1 MKVLY
6 ATSEAY
12 PFAVSGG
19 LGEVAYALPKQLK
32 KDRVNIKVIMPLYSA
47 IAEEYK
53 SKMKFLTNFYVPL
66 SWRNCY
72 CGIFSLRLDGVEFL
86 FVDNE
91 YYFKRDGIY
100 GHFDDA
106 ERYAFFSKAV
116 LETLLHLNF
125 MPDIIHCN
133 DWQTALIP
141 VFYRLFYSHVQGFEN
156 LKTLLTIHNIQYQG
170 TYGKFISGDVLGVGE
185 QDESI
190 LEYNNDINFMKGG
203 IECANRIN
211 TVSPNYATEILD
223 PWFSYGLDFVLRQN
237 VWKLSGII
245 NGIDQDTYNPQTSA
259 YYSFSAE
266 KPNNKRKNKKA
277 LLEDFGLE
285 DDGQPVLSFVSR
297 LVSQKGIDLICAV
310 MDELLDAYNFK
321 FLVLGTGD
329 KYYENYFRGL
339 EQRHFDKVR
348 VKIEFSGDLSKKMY
362 AGSDLFLMPS
372 KFEPC
377 GIAQMIAMRY
387 GTLPIVRKT
396 GGLSDTVVDCGDESG
411 YGFTFETYNAHDMK
425 DAVIRAINLYYN
437 DSKRWQEA
445 VKTALSKDFSWKKSS
460 LSYRKL
466 YKEMLI

>member
-47 IAEEYK
+47 IAEKYK
-53 SKMKFLTNFYVPL
+53 SKMKFLTKFYVPL

-116 LETLLHLNF
+116 LETLLHINF

-141 VFYRLFYSHVQGFEN
+141 VFYRLFYAHVQGFEN

-170 TYGKFISGDVLGVGE
+170 TYGKFISGDVLGVSE

-259 YYSFSAE
+259 YYPFSAE
-266 KPNNKRKNKKA
+266 KPKNKEKNKKA

-285 DDGQPVLSFVSR
+285 DDGHPVLAFVSR

-310 MDELLDAYNFK
+310 MDELLDNLNFK

-348 VKIEFSGDLSKKMY
+348 VKIEFSSDLSKKIY

-425 DAVIRAINLYYN
+425 DAITRAINLYYN
-437 DSKRWQEA
+437 DQKRWKKA
-445 VKTALSKDFSWKKSS
+445 VTTALSKDFSWKRPS

-466 YKEMLI
+466 YKEILM

>member
-53 SKMKFLTNFYVPL
+53 SKMKFLTHFYVPL

-259 YYSFSAE
+259 YYPFSAE
-266 KPNNKRKNKKA
+266 KPNNKIKNKKA

-348 VKIEFSGDLSKKMY
+348 VIIEFSGDLSKKMY

-437 DSKRWQEA
+437 EPKRWQEA

>member
-116 LETLLHLNF
+116 LETLLHLKF

-259 YYSFSAE
+259 YYPFSAE

>member
-53 SKMKFLTNFYVPL
+53 SKMKFLTNFYVTL

-116 LETLLHLNF
+116 LETILHLNF

-156 LKTLLTIHNIQYQG
+156 FKTLLTIHNIQYQG

-245 NGIDQDTYNPQTSA
+245 NGIDQDTYNPQTAA
-259 YYSFSAE
+259 YYPFSAE

-437 DSKRWQEA
+437 DSNRWQEA